1 MTVVIHIGDV
11 NDNRPLFSNQSYS
24 FAIVE
29 NAGTGSI
36 VDQVKATDAD
46 QVSNRGTLSYVGGK
60 CPPSVITCRV
70 LKFFFASTRTFGP
83 FGRKRA
89 ENNLNKSS

>member
-11 NDNRPLFSNQSYS
+11 NDNQPLFSNQSYS
-24 FAIVE
+24 FAIAE

-36 VDQVKATDAD
+36 VGQVEATDAD

-60 CPPSVITCRV
+60 CSPSVIACRV
-70 LKFFFASTRTFGP
+70 FSFQVHALTKF
-83 FGRKRA
+83 
-89 ENNLNKSS
+89 